1 MRSLTVSLLALLA
14 TACDAPADPPAPV
27 ESPVEVETSAGPVAS
42 AVPSATPSA
51 TPTDQPPPDH
61 VGPPDGAPR
70 APAAP
75 TIYDAAMAQ
84 RLRANKGLT
93 LQWIDWNRRGTA
105 RVTVQPD
112 GAWRLTGSQRA
123 SGTDGLLSLDG
134 VVTEVGAEYFVF
146 DGTITITDTPDVGRK
161 CSDNKVWQFAITQ
174 NRPYWRLR
182 EFEWC
187 DGLTD
192 YVDIYF

>member
-1 MRSLTVSLLALLA
+1 MRLLTVSLLALVA
-14 TACDAPADPPAPV
+14 AACDAPTEPPAA
-27 ESPVEVETSAGPVAS
+27 SPS
-42 AVPSATPSA
+42 PSATPTLTQTPSA
-51 TPTDQPPPDH
+51 TPIDQPPPDH
-61 VGPPDGAPR
+61 VGPPDGAAQ

-75 TIYDAAMAQ
+75 TIYDAAMAE
-84 RLRANKGLT
+84 RLRANRGLT

-105 RVTVQPD
+105 RITVRPD
-112 GAWRLTGSQRA
+112 GAWHLTGTQRSA
-123 SGTDGLLSLDG
+123 DTDGLLTLDG

-146 DGTITITDTPDVGRK
+146 DGTITITDAPDAGRK